1 LDALDLPEPDGPS
14 IAMTRPFGEETPT

>member
-14 IAMTRPFGEETPT
+14 MAMTRPFGEEIPT